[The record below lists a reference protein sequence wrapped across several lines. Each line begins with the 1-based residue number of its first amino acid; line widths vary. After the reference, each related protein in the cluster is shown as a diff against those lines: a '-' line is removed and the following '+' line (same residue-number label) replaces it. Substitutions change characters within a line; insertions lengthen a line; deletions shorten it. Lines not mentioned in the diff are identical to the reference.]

1 MFSGLIWYRGE
12 IVAGDPAEGGAL
24 TLRVRCDGASVE
36 HPVPKES
43 IAIDGACLTA
53 TRITGETIDFDVVP
67 ETLRRTTLGER
78 RPGDRVN
85 IEYALRFGDRMGG
98 HFVYGH
104 VDAVGTVLERRPEG
118 QGEIIRIER
127 PRQLA
132 FALVDKAFVAVD
144 GVSLTIAA
152 AASDW
157 FEIALIPETLAATTL
172 GERAPGSRVNLEI
185 DPVARYAARP

>member
-12 IVAGDPAEGGAL
+12 IVSCLPVEGGAM
-24 TLRVRCDGASVE
+24 TLRVRCGGADVE
-36 HPVPKES
+36 LPQVKES

-53 TRITGETIDFDVVP
+53 TYIDGADISFEVVP

-85 IEYALRFGDRMGG
+85 VEYALRLGDRMGG

-104 VDAVGTVLERRPEG
+104 VDGVVTVLERRAEG
-118 QGEIIRIER
+118 QGEIVRFER
-127 PRQLA
+127 PAQLVS
-132 FALVDKAFVAVD
+132 ALVDKAFVAID
-144 GVSLTIAA
+144 GVSLTVAA
-152 AASDW
+152 VGPAW
-157 FEIALIPETLAATTL
+157 FEIALIPETLATTTL
-172 GERAPGSRVNLEI
+172 GLRKPGSHVNLEI

>member
-12 IVAGDPAEGGAL
+12 IVASVPAEDGAL
-24 TLRVRCDGASVE
+24 TLRVRCDGVSVE
-36 HPVPKES
+36 LPAAKES

-53 TRITGETIDFDVVP
+53 TRVVGSEIDFDVVP

-78 RPGDRVN
+78 HLGDRVN
-85 IEYALRFGDRMGG
+85 VEYALRLGERMGG

-104 VDAVGTVLERRPEG
+104 VDAVAAVLERRREG
-118 QGEIIRIER
+118 QGEVIRIER
-127 PRQLA
+127 PQQLT

-157 FEIALIPETLAATTL
+157 FEIALIPETLTATTL
-172 GERAPGSRVNLEI
+172 GERAPGSRVNVEI
-185 DPVARYAARP
+185 DPVARYAARS